1 MKYLRTINDEF
12 KKIEKEKAFEVSK
25 NSIIREKIK
34 KIEIERVIKKIEI
47 EDKILNN
54 LIISYFKELEI
65 NTITEFENFF
75 LNKDIDPNVIK
86 KKISIEVLWNQLIY
100 SRYNQNVK
108 IDKQLIKNNLSNNKK
123 QKEFLISEILFNI
136 DKNENLNKKILL
148 INNSIK
154 EINFAQTALAY
165 SISDTANKGGKLGWI
180 SESTLSEQIYKKIK
194 KLKIGE
200 HTRPILVPGGF
211 LILKLLDFKEVYK
224 EFDIENEVKKIV
236 KEKTNQQLN
245 RYSNIYFNKV
255 KKDIIIDELSKNKS
269 IRVLI
274 SEENST
280 LINVNVNGKYLVAFD
295 PLDGSSNIDSNI
307 TIGTIFCIYLLG
319 NNKEIEGKFWG
330 IKKNDNNTENRID
343 VKCKTAKKKKS
354 LILLFFFIDPISGD
368 LSTPNPYHGHLT

>member
-1 MKYLRTINDEF
+1 MNFKVFFFGIFFIFIHANIANTIENKILFKVNNEIITSLDIFSEMKYLRTINDEF

-34 KIEIERVIKKIEI
+34 ELEIKRVIKEIEI

-54 LIISYFKELEI
+54 LIISYFNEFEI

-136 DKNENLNKKILL
+136 DENENLNKKILL
-148 INNSIK
+148 INKSIK

-180 SESTLSEQIYKKIK
+180 SESILSEQIYKKII
-194 KLKIGE
+194 KLKVGE

-211 LILKLLDFKEVYK
+211 LILKLLDFKEVNK

-245 RYSNIYFNKV
+245 RFSNIYFNKV
-255 KKDIIIDELSKNKS
+255 KKDIVINEL
-269 IRVLI
+269 
-274 SEENST
+274 
-280 LINVNVNGKYLVAFD
+280 
-295 PLDGSSNIDSNI
+295 
-307 TIGTIFCIYLLG
+307 
-319 NNKEIEGKFWG
+319 
-330 IKKNDNNTENRID
+330 
-343 VKCKTAKKKKS
+343 
-354 LILLFFFIDPISGD
+354 
-368 LSTPNPYHGHLT
+368 

>member
-1 MKYLRTINDEF
+1 MNFRVIFFGIFFIFIHANIANTIENKILFKVNNEIITSLDIFSEMKYLRTINDEF

-34 KIEIERVIKKIEI
+34 ELEIKRVIKKIEI

-54 LIISYFKELEI
+54 LIISYFKEFEI
-65 NTITEFENFF
+65 NSIAEFENFF

-123 QKEFLISEILFNI
+123 QTEFLISEILFNI
-136 DKNENLNKKILL
+136 DENEDLNKKFLL
-148 INNSIK
+148 IDNSIK

-165 SISDTANKGGKLGWI
+165 SISDTANKGGNLGWI
-180 SESTLSEQIYKKIK
+180 SESILSEQIYKKIK

-200 HTRPILVPGGF
+200 HTNPILVPGGF
-211 LILKLLDFKEVYK
+211 LILKLLDFKEVNK

-245 RYSNIYFNKV
+245 QFSNIYFNKV
-255 KKDIIIDELSKNKS
+255 KKDLVIEEVKHKSVINK
-269 IRVLI
+269 
-274 SEENST
+274 
-280 LINVNVNGKYLVAFD
+280 
-295 PLDGSSNIDSNI
+295 
-307 TIGTIFCIYLLG
+307 
-319 NNKEIEGKFWG
+319 
-330 IKKNDNNTENRID
+330 
-343 VKCKTAKKKKS
+343 
-354 LILLFFFIDPISGD
+354 
-368 LSTPNPYHGHLT
+368 

>member
-1 MKYLRTINDEF
+1 MNFRVIFFGIFFIFIHANIANTIENKILFKVNNEIITSLDIFSEMKYLRTINDEF

-54 LIISYFKELEI
+54 LVTGYFKELEI

-75 LNKDIDPNVIK
+75 LNRDIDPNVIK

-136 DKNENLNKKILL
+136 DENENLNKKILL
-148 INNSIK
+148 INKSIK

-180 SESTLSEQIYKKIK
+180 SESILSEQIYKKIK
-194 KLKIGE
+194 KLNVGE
-200 HTRPILVPGGF
+200 HTSPILVPGGF
-211 LILKLLDFKEVYK
+211 LILKLLDFKEVNK
-224 EFDIENEVKKIV
+224 EFDIENEVEKIV
-236 KEKTNQQLN
+236 KEKTNLQLN
-245 RYSNIYFNKV
+245 RFSNIYFNKV
-255 KKDIIIDELSKNKS
+255 KKDIVINEL
-269 IRVLI
+269 
-274 SEENST
+274 
-280 LINVNVNGKYLVAFD
+280 
-295 PLDGSSNIDSNI
+295 
-307 TIGTIFCIYLLG
+307 
-319 NNKEIEGKFWG
+319 
-330 IKKNDNNTENRID
+330 
-343 VKCKTAKKKKS
+343 
-354 LILLFFFIDPISGD
+354 
-368 LSTPNPYHGHLT
+368 